1 MDQSG
6 VQFESWVQMIISG
19 REGNKPSLVSL
30 SLALRSNS
38 FQGDNL
44 SAMATAAPQPVSA
57 QVVGNAFV
65 QQYYHILH
73 LSPELVHRFYQDI
86 SQLGR
91 PEDDGSMSITTTMQA
106 INEKILSL
114 NYGDFRAEIRS
125 VDAQESFNGGVQ
137 VLVTG
142 HLTGMDNTVCNFTQT
157 FFLAPQDRG
166 YFVLN
171 DMFRFLD
178 NVNANPVL
186 VNDVVAPITPEQS
199 PVLLVQENHVSE
211 ENSPSAEETN
221 GGEVYNPPDN
231 GELLTVEEEVPVA
244 EVVDEVQD
252 HLQMVVES
260 NVKIEEVPKKS
271 YASIVMDLKESAETF
286 SPPPPA
292 PRKAPSKNI
301 EQVNPPLAPM
311 TDGPIS
317 SSDSIDIGNNQEGEA
332 DGHSIYIKGL
342 PMNATDALLEEVFK
356 KFGPIKSDGIQVR
369 SNRLQA
375 FCFGFVEF
383 EDASAAQK
391 AIEASPVL
399 VGGRQAV
406 VEEKRSTNSRGS
418 NRGRFQPGRGS
429 GFRNDG
435 VRGRGNYGGGRGYN
449 RVDFSGRNEFG
460 NRGGNRGGSSN
471 RGTDGYHRSDSVNSN
486 GGRMSRTG
494 GMANGTNKNMTPRVS
509 ATA

>member
-1 MDQSG
+1 
-6 VQFESWVQMIISG
+6 
-19 REGNKPSLVSL
+19 
-30 SLALRSNS
+30 
-38 FQGDNL
+38 
-44 SAMATAAPQPVSA
+44 MATEAPLEVSA

-73 LSPELVHRFYQDI
+73 HSPELVHRFYQDI
-86 SQLGR
+86 STLGR
-91 PEDDGSMSITTTMQA
+91 PEEDGSMGITTTMQA

-114 NYGDFRAEIRS
+114 NYGNFRAEIRS
-125 VDAQESFNGGVQ
+125 VDAQESFNRGVQ

-142 HLTGMDNTVCNFTQT
+142 HLTGTDNTVYNFTQT
-157 FFLAPQDRG
+157 FFLAPQDRGG

-178 NVNANPVL
+178 NVNTNPVL
-186 VNDVVAPITPEQS
+186 VNDVVAPFTPEQS

-211 ENSPSAEETN
+211 ENSPSAEEAN

-231 GELLTVEEEVPVA
+231 DGELLTVEEEVLVA

-252 HLQMVVES
+252 HSQMVVES
-260 NVKIEEVPKKS
+260 NVKIEGVPKKS
-271 YASIVMDLKESAETF
+271 YASIVKDRKESATSF
-286 SPPPPA
+286 SLSPPA
-292 PRKAPSKNI
+292 PGKAPSKSI
-301 EQVNPPLAPM
+301 EQVNPPLAPT

-317 SSDSIDIGNNQEGEA
+317 STDAIDIGNNQEGEA

-342 PMNATDALLEEVFK
+342 PMNATEALLEEVFK
-356 KFGPIKSDGIQVR
+356 KFGTIKSDGIQVR

-383 EDASAAQK
+383 EDASSAKK
-391 AIEASPVL
+391 AIEASPVAI
-399 VGGRQAV
+399 GGRQVV

-418 NRGRFQPGRGS
+418 NRGRFQSGRGS

-435 VRGRGNYGGGRGYN
+435 VRVRGNYGGGRGYN
-449 RVDFSGRNEFG
+449 RGDFSARNESS

-471 RGTDGYHRSDSVNSN
+471 RGDGYHRSDSFNSN
-486 GGRMSRTG
+486 TGRMNRTG